1 GRHGRGHGVVRR
13 RPLADGRRYRI
24 DRGLTRDQ
32 AAAQWGAGED
42 WSEVYVLPRN
52 NGPGRKRNT
61 DCVRL
66 FPVQLRRCAGAYR
79 RGRSRQE
86 MTAVK
91 KYWTTA
97 ALLLLVFAVAAI
109 QLGNPHSY
117 LSEAVSRVGETASGP
132 DAPLTDLTRV
142 DQLQAAFNQDAGRPR
157 LILLLSP
164 T

>member
-1 GRHGRGHGVVRR
+1 
-13 RPLADGRRYRI
+13 
-24 DRGLTRDQ
+24 
-32 AAAQWGAGED
+32 
-42 WSEVYVLPRN
+42 
-52 NGPGRKRNT
+52 
-61 DCVRL
+61 
-66 FPVQLRRCAGAYR
+66 
-79 RGRSRQE
+79 